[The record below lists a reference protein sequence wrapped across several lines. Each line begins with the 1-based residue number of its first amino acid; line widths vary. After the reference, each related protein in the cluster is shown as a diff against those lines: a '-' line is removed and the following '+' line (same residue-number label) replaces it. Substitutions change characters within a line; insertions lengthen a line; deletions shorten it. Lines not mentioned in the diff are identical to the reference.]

1 VIKSVRLVGEQRG
14 YEAAVE
20 ANEDVLPEQFG
31 SDDEFLDTFFDSATE
46 YEDSTR
52 ELEDWTPVG
61 DEIVDEESEDEIW
74 ESYQIGVRLGIK
86 RRWQEVMGMF
96 EEGTK

>member
-1 VIKSVRLVGEQRG
+1 MIKSIRLVGEQRG

-20 ANEDVLPEQFG
+20 ANEDVLPEQFE
-31 SDDEFLDTFFDSATE
+31 SDDEFLDAFFDSATE
-46 YEDSTR
+46 YEDGTR
-52 ELEDWTPVG
+52 ELEGWTPVG

-74 ESYQIGVRLGIK
+74 ESYQVGVRLGIK

-96 EEGTK
+96 KEDR